1 MNSTSHP
8 ARQEVLSFR
17 PTSVASRGKEWR
29 GEAREGNKANLSPT
43 SVSAASQSWL
53 RAQTLPHPGSDLGKV
68 GRAREESGSR
78 AVGGAWARAFLPPL
92 SPNLAINLSHLYLFF
107 SQIPLPP
114 PQRTSIIGLP
124 HMRTECRRW
133 VCIFRP
139 FAKKLPEF
147 SAPPTIISKAC
158 RNTYFY

>member
-1 MNSTSHP
+1 M
-8 ARQEVLSFR
+8 
-17 PTSVASRGKEWR
+17 
-29 GEAREGNKANLSPT
+29 
-43 SVSAASQSWL
+43 
-53 RAQTLPHPGSDLGKV
+53 
-68 GRAREESGSR
+68 
-78 AVGGAWARAFLPPL
+78 GGAWVREFLPPL

-133 VCIFRP
+133 VCMFRP

-147 SAPPTIISKAC
+147 SAPPTIISPPPSPPPKESHLYIMLY
-158 RNTYFY
+158 YFSRLARRGRGKK